1 MAMKD
6 FVQDKKWPE
15 KKEEM
20 LIGRLLVL
28 YLSI

>member
-1 MAMKD
+1 MKD

-15 KKEEM
+15 KKVEM
-20 LIGRLLVL
+20 LIEKLLFL